1 MDGDGRGR
9 RRSSVYKLTGVVIER
24 IAEEGEQ
31 IVVGAVAAAG
41 TGVCPACGRESARV
55 HSRYTR
61 ALADLPA
68 CGRAVRVC
76 LSVRRFRCT
85 NPDCARRTFVEQVAG
100 ATRPHGRT
108 IRRLEAVLAA
118 FCVALGGEAGARLA
132 GRIGVAVGGDALLRL
147 LRRDMVP
154 VRTPRVLGVDDWA
167 WRRGER
173 YGSVLVDLEAGRPVD
188 LLPERTSAALEA
200 WLKEHPGVEV
210 IVRDRST
217 EYARGAA
224 RGAPHAV
231 QVVDRWHVLKN
242 AREVAE
248 RLLDRRAQEV
258 RGLTLEGAGAGA
270 ARRRRAAE
278 EARRAAVHTAVVAR
292 HAEIRRLTAVGE
304 TILGIA
310 RRLGITRTMVRRYR
324 FADAPPVRDDARRAS
339 ALDPY
344 DPYLR
349 RRWAAGCRNAL
360 QLWREIRAQ
369 GYGGASRQV
378 SRWAQDRRTEPAPST
393 PRRHLVGEE
402 GTLPVAPPPRH
413 PSVRQ
418 LAWLLVRDPGGLADA
433 DLRLL
438 DRLRAACAPAEAAY
452 PLLQEFVS
460 LVRERAAAR
469 LDPWLDAANAC
480 GVPDLETFAAGL
492 RHERAELVMALSV
505 PWSTSPVEGHITRLK
520 LIKRQGYGRCSLDT
534 LKRRFLQAA

>member
-1 MDGDGRGR
+1 
-9 RRSSVYKLTGVVIER
+9 VVIER

-31 IVVGAVAAAG
+31 VVIGAVIAAG
-41 TGVCPACGRESARV
+41 AGACPACGRESTRI

-68 CGRAVRVC
+68 CGRPVRVR
-76 LSVRRFRCT
+76 LAVRRFRCV

-100 ATRPHGRT
+100 VTRPHGRT
-108 IRRLEAVLAA
+108 IGRLEAVLAA

-132 GRIGVAVGGDALLRL
+132 GHIGVTVGGDALLRL
-147 LRRDMVP
+147 LRRDAVP
-154 VRTPRVLGVDDWA
+154 ACTPRVLGVDDWA

-200 WLKEHPGVEV
+200 WLQGHPGVEV
-210 IVRDRST
+210 IVRDRAT

-224 RGAPHAV
+224 RGAPQAV

-248 RLLDRRAQEV
+248 RLLDRRAQDV
-258 RGLTLEGAGAGA
+258 RGLTLEGAGAGRS
-270 ARRRRAAE
+270 RRRRSAAE
-278 EARRAAVHTAVVAR
+278 EARRAAVHAAVAAR
-292 HAEIRRLTAVGE
+292 HAEIQRLTAAGE

-339 ALDPY
+339 ALDPH
-344 DPYLR
+344 DAYLR

-360 QLWREIRAQ
+360 QLWREIRER
-369 GYGGASRQV
+369 GYRGTSRQV
-378 SRWAQDRRTEPAPST
+378 SRWAQERRTAPAPST
-393 PRRHLVGEE
+393 PRRHLTGEA
-402 GTLPVAPPPRH
+402 GTPPVALPPRH

-438 DRLRAACAPAEAAY
+438 DRLREACAPAATAY
-452 PLLQEFVS
+452 PLLQEFVG

-469 LDPWLDAANAC
+469 LDPWLDAASAC
-480 GVPDLETFAAGL
+480 GVPDLATFAAGL
-492 RHERAELVMALSV
+492 RQERAALLAALTL
-505 PWSTSPVEGHITRLK
+505 PWTTSPVEGHITRLK
-520 LIKRQGYGRCSLDT
+520 LLKRQGYGRCSLDT
-534 LKRRFLQAA
+534 LKRRFLHAA